1 MKALSYKTAS
11 SFNLSSF
18 FVLLFLIYPFVIM
31 EQVSTRKL
39 VDGYHKAFIDSSR
52 ESDPSFSPS
61 FLSNTRGKKV
71 LTAIEREM
79 KGCDDLFFSVAF
91 ITMGGI
97 APLLGTLKDLEKK
110 GIRGRVLTTDYL
122 LFSDPRALDK
132 LSSLSNLDVRIFKTG
147 ENSVGFHTKGYM
159 FHNGDNLRI
168 IIGSSNLTQN
178 AITKNHEWNTRLV
191 SSLDGAYAKDI
202 ESEFNDLWNS
212 SVCYDEYKDE
222 YADLYKSSRKEREE
236 LTKLTHTLDLGYSQV
251 LQPNSMQELFSFNI
265 EKIIRSGEKRAMLIS
280 ATGTGK
286 TYASAFAIRRL
297 FSENILNGKKALFL
311 SHREQINRQALK
323 SYKRIFGQ
331 NIPMALLSGTSNDVT
346 QARSASF
353 LFSTMNMMAKENIR
367 EQFLPEEYSV
377 IVLDECHRS
386 GAESYQKIINYFRP
400 ELLLGMSASPE
411 RTDSFDVFQL
421 FDHNI
426 ACEVRLQQA
435 LENDMLCPFHYFG
448 ITDLE
453 VNGENIDDLKRFR
466 HLTSDKR
473 VKYIIERAEYY
484 GFSGDRVKG
493 LVFCSRKDEA
503 KELSDKFNETGK
515 YHTIMLSGDDSQQ
528 EREEAIERLVSDS
541 RSDRL
546 DYIFTVDI
554 FNEGVDVPE
563 INQVI
568 LLRPTES
575 PIIFVQQL
583 GRGLRKAEG
592 KEFVI
597 VLDFIGNYQTNYMI
611 PIALS
616 GDRTGNKDNIRRSL
630 MEGNNIIKGA
640 STIYFDEI
648 ARDRIYKSIDAAD
661 LNQIRFLKK
670 EYQSLKYKLGRIPNL
685 KDFDEMGELDPLRF
699 IEKKGS
705 YQAFLRDYE
714 DDFTEKWSDK
724 QYQIL
729 EFISRKFASGMR
741 IHELSLLRILVDEPD
756 AADLW
761 EDVLRSQ
768 YGIILDDLS
777 RTCVQSVLA
786 GEFFNEKAFNFPLA
800 KMTNNGFILS
810 DLFEKAIENN
820 SFRDAIRELLDFGI
834 YRYKRDYSNSYNDT
848 LFSLY
853 KKYTYAD
860 VCWLLNW
867 KKNVVAQNIG
877 GYKFDSYSKTYPIFI
892 NYEKDENITAT
903 TKYEDRFIDPS
914 TLTAISKSHRRISS
928 DDVQN
933 VINSEERGILIPLFV
948 RKNKDD
954 QTSKEFYFLG
964 TIRHNGHL
972 QEFVMND
979 TNGVTAVEIG
989 YKLDTPVENNLYEY
1003 ITEQSL

>member
-1 MKALSYKTAS
+1 MSL
-11 SFNLSSF
+11 
-18 FVLLFLIYPFVIM
+18 M
-31 EQVSTRKL
+31 EKLSTRKL

-52 ESDPSFSPS
+52 ESDPTYSPS
-61 FLSNTRGKKV
+61 LLSNSHGRKV
-71 LTAIEREM
+71 LTAIEKEM
-79 KGCDDLFFSVAF
+79 KGCDDLFISVAF

-97 APLLGTLKDLEKK
+97 APLLGTLKDLEKQ
-110 GIRGRVLTTDYL
+110 GTQGRILTTDYL
-122 LFSDPRALDK
+122 MFSDPRALDK
-132 LSSLSNLDVRIFKTG
+132 LASLKNLEVRVFKTG
-147 ENSVGFHTKGYM
+147 ENNVGFHTKGYM

-168 IIGSSNLTQN
+168 IVGSSNLTQD
-178 AITKNHEWNTRLV
+178 AITKNHEWNTRLI
-191 SSLDGAYAKDI
+191 SSTEGAYAKDI
-202 ESEFNDLWNS
+202 EAEFNDLWNS
-212 SVCYDEYKDE
+212 SVCYEEYRDE
-222 YADLYKSSRKEREE
+222 YADLYDHSKKERDEITR
-236 LTKLTHTLDLGYSQV
+236 LTRTLDLGYSQV
-251 LQPNSMQELFSFNI
+251 LQPNSMQELFTMNI
-265 EKIIRSGEKRAMLIS
+265 EEIIRKGGKKAMLIS

-286 TYASAFAIRRL
+286 TYASAFAIRKL
-297 FSENILNGKKALFL
+297 FSENILKGKKALFL

-323 SYKRIFGQ
+323 SYKRIFGK
-331 NIPMALLSGTSNDVT
+331 NIPMELLSGTNNDVA
-346 QARSASF
+346 QAKKASF
-353 LFSTMNMMAKENIR
+353 LFSTMNMMAKETIR
-367 EQFLPEEYSV
+367 KQFGKNDYSV
-377 IVLDECHRS
+377 IILDECHRS
-386 GAESYQKIINYFRP
+386 GAESYQKIISYFRP

-411 RTDSFDVFQL
+411 RTDGFDVFQL

-453 VNGENIDDLKRFR
+453 IEGEDISDLKRFR

-473 VKYIIERAEYY
+473 VKYILERAEYY

-493 LVFCSRKDEA
+493 LIFCSRKEEA
-503 KELSDKFNETGK
+503 RELSEKFNQTGR

-528 EREEAIERLVSDS
+528 EREDAIDRLVSDT
-541 RSDRL
+541 RTDKL

-648 ARDRIYKSIDAAD
+648 SRDRIYKSIDTAD
-661 LNQIRFLKK
+661 LNQIRILKK
-670 EYQSLKYKLGRIPNL
+670 EYQSLKYKLGRIPHL
-685 KDFDEMGELDPLRF
+685 KEFDDMGELDPLR
-699 IEKKGS
+699 IIDKKGS

-714 DDFTEKWSDK
+714 NDFTEKWSEK

-741 IHELSLLRILVDEPD
+741 IHELAILRILIDNPD
-756 AADLW
+756 SGELW
-761 EDVLRSQ
+761 EDLLKTHYNVT
-768 YGIILDDLS
+768 LDDLS
-777 RTCVQSVLA
+777 RTSVQNVLA
-786 GEFFNEKAFNFPLA
+786 GEFFSERAFCFPLA
-800 KMTNNGFILS
+800 TMTSNGFALS
-810 DLFEKAIENN
+810 DPFIKSLENKA
-820 SFRDAIRELLDFGI
+820 FHDAVRELLEFGI
-834 YRYKRDYSNSYNDT
+834 YRYKRDYSRPYNNT
-848 LFSLY
+848 LLTLY

-867 KKNVVAQNIG
+867 RKNVVAQNIG
-877 GYKFDSYSKTYPIFI
+877 GYKFDSYSRTYPIFI

-903 TKYEDRFIDPS
+903 TNYEDKFLDPS
-914 TLTAISKSHRRISS
+914 SLTAISKSHRRISS

-933 VINSEERGILIPLFV
+933 AVLSEERGIMIPLFV

-964 TIRHNGHL
+964 TMRHNGHL
-972 QEFVMND
+972 LEFVMND

>member
-1 MKALSYKTAS
+1 MDKL
-11 SFNLSSF
+11 
-18 FVLLFLIYPFVIM
+18 
-31 EQVSTRKL
+31 STRKL
-39 VDGYHKAFIDSSR
+39 VDGYHKAFIDATR
-52 ESDPSFSPS
+52 ESDPTFSPS
-61 FLSNTRGKKV
+61 LLSNSHGRKV
-71 LTAIEREM
+71 LTAIEKEM
-79 KGCDDLFFSVAF
+79 KGCDDLFISVAF

-97 APLLGTLKDLEKK
+97 APLLGTLKDLEKQ
-110 GIRGRVLTTDYL
+110 GTHGRILTTDYL
-122 LFSDPRALDK
+122 MFSEPRALDK

-147 ENSVGFHTKGYM
+147 ENNVGFHTKGYM
-159 FHNGDNLRI
+159 FHNRDNLRI
-168 IIGSSNLTQN
+168 IVGSSNLTQD
-178 AITKNHEWNTRLV
+178 AITKNHEWNTRLI
-191 SSLDGAYAKDI
+191 SSMAGAYAKDV
-202 ESEFNDLWNS
+202 EAEFNDLWDS
-212 SVCYDEYKDE
+212 SVCYEEYRNE
-222 YADLYKSSRKEREE
+222 YANLYENSRQEREE
-236 LTKLTHTLDLGYSQV
+236 IKHLTRTLDLGYSQV
-251 LQPNSMQELFSFNI
+251 LQPNSMQELFSINI
-265 EKIIRSGEKRAMLIS
+265 EEIIRAGGKRAMLIS

-297 FSENILNGKKALFL
+297 FSENILKGKKALFL

-323 SYKRIFGQ
+323 SYKRIFGK
-331 NIPMALLSGTSNDVT
+331 NIPMELLSGTNNDISK
-346 QARSASF
+346 ARSASF
-353 LFSTMNMMAKENIR
+353 LFSTMNMMAKEHIR
-367 EQFLPEEYSV
+367 EQFGPQEYSV

-386 GAESYQKIINYFRP
+386 GAESYQKIIGYFHP

-411 RTDSFDVFQL
+411 RTDNFDVFQL

-435 LENDMLCPFHYFG
+435 LENEMLCPFHYYG

-453 VNGENIDDLKRFR
+453 IEGEDNSDLRRFR
-466 HLTSDKR
+466 HLISDKR
-473 VKYIIERAEYY
+473 VKYILERAEYY

-503 KELSDKFNETGK
+503 KELSYKFNETGR
-515 YHTIMLSGDDSQQ
+515 YRTIMLSGDDSQQ
-528 EREEAIERLVSDS
+528 VREDAIERLVSDS
-541 RSDRL
+541 RLDRL

-630 MEGNNIIKGA
+630 MEGNNLIKGA

-661 LNQIRFLKK
+661 LNQIRLLKK
-670 EYQSLKYKLGRIPNL
+670 EYQSLKYKLGRIPHL
-685 KDFDEMGELDPLRF
+685 KEFDEMGELDPLRL
-699 IEKKGS
+699 IDKKGS

-729 EFISRKFASGMR
+729 EFLSRKFASGMR
-741 IHELSLLRILVDEPD
+741 IHELALLRILIDEPESPN
-756 AADLW
+756 LW
-761 EDVLRSQ
+761 EKLLVNRYGLTLDVKTRAS
-768 YGIILDDLS
+768 
-777 RTCVQSVLA
+777 VVSVLS
-786 GEFFNEKAFNFPLA
+786 GEFFRGERFHIALA
-800 KMTNNGFILS
+800 HEDKGVFCLS
-810 DLFEKAIENN
+810 DLFKKALQNKA
-820 SFRDAIRELLDFGI
+820 FHDAVRELLEFGI
-834 YRYKRDYSNSYNDT
+834 YRHNRDYAHLYAGTQFN
-848 LFSLY
+848 LY
-853 KKYTYAD
+853 KKYTYAE

-867 KKNVVAQNIG
+867 KKEEVSLNIG
-877 GYKFDSYSKTYPIFI
+877 GYKYDSYSKTYPIFI
-892 NYEKDENITAT
+892 NYEKDEDITAT
-903 TKYEDRFIDPS
+903 TKYEDRFTDPS
-914 TLTAISKSHRRISS
+914 SLTAISKSRRTVDSE
-928 DDVQN
+928 DVQN
-933 VINSEERGILIPLFV
+933 AIHSEERGILMPLFV

-972 QEFVMND
+972 HQFVMND
-979 TNGVTAVEIG
+979 TEDVTAVEIG

>member
-1 MKALSYKTAS
+1 MDKL
-11 SFNLSSF
+11 
-18 FVLLFLIYPFVIM
+18 
-31 EQVSTRKL
+31 STRKL
-39 VDGYHKAFIDSSR
+39 VDGYHKAFIDSAR
-52 ESDPSFSPS
+52 ESDPTFSPS
-61 FLSNTRGKKV
+61 LLSNSRGRKV
-71 LTAIEREM
+71 LTAIEKEM
-79 KGCDDLFFSVAF
+79 KGCDDLFISVAF

-97 APLLGTLKDLEKK
+97 APLLGTLKDLEKQ
-110 GIRGRVLTTDYL
+110 GTHGRILTTDYL
-122 LFSDPRALDK
+122 MFSEPRALDK
-132 LSSLSNLDVRIFKTG
+132 LASLNNLDIRVFKTG
-147 ENSVGFHTKGYM
+147 ENNVGFHTKGYM

-168 IIGSSNLTQN
+168 IVGSSNLTQD
-178 AITKNHEWNTRLV
+178 ALTRNHEWNTRLV
-191 SSLDGAYAKDI
+191 SSTEGAYAKDI
-202 ESEFNDLWNS
+202 ESEFDDLWDS
-212 SVCYDEYKDE
+212 SVCYEEYRDE
-222 YADLYKSSRKEREE
+222 YANLYENSKKEREE
-236 LTKLTHTLDLGYSQV
+236 LGQLTRTLDLSYSQV
-251 LQPNSMQELFSFNI
+251 LQPNSMQVLFSLNI
-265 EKIIRSGEKRAMLIS
+265 EEIIRSGGKRAMLIS

-286 TYASAFAIRRL
+286 TYASAFAIRKL
-297 FSENILNGKKALFL
+297 FSEGILKGKKALFL

-323 SYKRIFGQ
+323 SYKRIFGK
-331 NIPMALLSGTSNDVT
+331 NIPMELLSGNSNDVNKAK
-346 QARSASF
+346 QASF
-353 LFSTMNMMAKENIR
+353 LFSTMNMMAKESIR
-367 EQFLPEEYSV
+367 EQFGPQEYSV

-386 GAESYQKIINYFRP
+386 GAESYQRIINYFRP

-453 VNGENIDDLKRFR
+453 IEGEDNSDLKRFR

-473 VKYIIERAEYY
+473 VKYILERAEYY
-484 GFSGDRVKG
+484 GFSGERVKG
-493 LVFCSRKDEA
+493 LVFCSRKEEA
-503 KELSDKFNETGK
+503 KELSEKFNATGR
-515 YHTIMLSGDDSQQ
+515 YHTVMLSGEDSQQ
-528 EREEAIERLVSDS
+528 NREEAIDRLVSDK
-541 RSDRL
+541 RADTL

-661 LNQIRFLKK
+661 LNQIRLLKK
-670 EYQSLKYKLGRIPNL
+670 EYQSLKYKLGRIPHL
-685 KDFDEMGELDPLRF
+685 KEFDELGELDPLRL
-699 IEKKGS
+699 IDKKGS

-714 DDFTEKWSDK
+714 EDYKEKWSDS

-741 IHELSLLRILVDEPD
+741 IHELAILRVLIDEPEMADLCNSLLEKRYKILMGK
-756 AADLW
+756 
-761 EDVLRSQ
+761 
-768 YGIILDDLS
+768 GIRDS
-777 RTCVQSVLA
+777 VASVLS
-786 GEFFNEKAFNFPLA
+786 GEFFRGERFHIALA
-800 KMTNNGFILS
+800 YKNNQGFILS
-810 DLFEKAIENN
+810 DVFKKALENEAFHN
-820 SFRDAIRELLDFGI
+820 AIRELLDFGI
-834 YRYKRDYSNSYNDT
+834 YRHKRDYSNTYAGTQFN
-848 LFSLY
+848 LY
-853 KKYTYAD
+853 KKYTYAE

-867 KKNVVAQNIG
+867 KKEEVSLNIG
-877 GYKFDSYSKTYPIFI
+877 GYKYDSFSKTYPVFI
-892 NYEKDENITAT
+892 NYEKEEDIAAT
-903 TKYEDRFIDPS
+903 TRYEDRFTDPS
-914 TLTAISKSHRRISS
+914 SLTAISKSRRTIES

-933 VINSEERGILIPLFV
+933 AIHSEERGIMMPLFV

-964 TIRHNGHL
+964 TIHHNGHL
-972 QEFVMND
+972 HQFVMND
-979 TNGVTAVEIG
+979 TEDVTAVEIG
-989 YKLDTPVENNLYEY
+989 YKLDTPVESNLYEY
-1003 ITEQSL
+1003 LTEQSL

>member
-1 MKALSYKTAS
+1 MDKL
-11 SFNLSSF
+11 
-18 FVLLFLIYPFVIM
+18 
-31 EQVSTRKL
+31 STRKL
-39 VDGYHKAFIDSSR
+39 VDGYHRAFIDATR
-52 ESDPSFSPS
+52 ESDPTFSPS
-61 FLSNTRGKKV
+61 LLSNSHGRKV
-71 LTAIEREM
+71 LTAIEKEM
-79 KGCDDLFFSVAF
+79 KGCDDLFISVAF

-97 APLLGTLKDLEKK
+97 APLLGTLKDLEKQ
-110 GIRGRVLTTDYL
+110 GTRGRILTTDYL
-122 LFSDPRALDK
+122 MFSDPRALDK
-132 LSSLSNLDVRIFKTG
+132 LASLENLDVRVFKTG
-147 ENSVGFHTKGYM
+147 ENNVGFHTKGYM

-168 IIGSSNLTQN
+168 IVGSSNLTQD

-191 SSLDGAYAKDI
+191 SSTEGAYAKDI
-202 ESEFNDLWNS
+202 EAEFDDLWNS
-212 SVCYDEYKDE
+212 SVCYDEYRE
-222 YADLYKSSRKEREE
+222 QYAELYENSKKEREE
-236 LTKLTHTLDLGYSQV
+236 ITRLTRTLDLGYSQV
-251 LQPNSMQELFSFNI
+251 LQPNSMQELFTLNI
-265 EKIIRSGEKRAMLIS
+265 EEIIRSGGKRAMLIS

-286 TYASAFAIRRL
+286 TYASAFAIRKL
-297 FSENILNGKKALFL
+297 FSENVLKGKKALFL

-323 SYKRIFGQ
+323 SYKRIFGK
-331 NIPMALLSGTSNDVT
+331 NIPMELLSGTNNNVSL
-346 QARSASF
+346 AKKASF
-353 LFSTMNMMAKENIR
+353 LFSTMNMMAKESIR
-367 EQFLPEEYSV
+367 EQFGPKDFSV

-386 GAESYQKIINYFRP
+386 GAESYQKIINYFHP

-435 LENDMLCPFHYFG
+435 LENEMLCPFHYFG

-453 VNGENIDDLKRFR
+453 IEGEDISDLKRFR

-473 VKYIIERAEYY
+473 VKYILERAEYY

-493 LVFCSRKDEA
+493 LIFCSRKEEA
-503 KELSDKFNETGK
+503 KELSEKFNQTGR

-528 EREEAIERLVSDS
+528 SREDAIDRLVSDT
-541 RSDRL
+541 RTDRL

-616 GDRTGNKDNIRRSL
+616 GDRSGNKDNIRRSL

-648 ARDRIYKSIDAAD
+648 SRDRIYKSIDTAD
-661 LNQIRFLKK
+661 LNQVRLLKK
-670 EYQSLKYKLGRIPNL
+670 EYQSLKYKLGRIPHL
-685 KDFDEMGELDPLRF
+685 KEFDDLGELDPLR
-699 IEKKGS
+699 IIDKKGS

-714 DDFTEKWSDK
+714 SDFTEKWSEK

-741 IHELSLLRILVDEPD
+741 IYELAILKLLIEQSEKSIDVEAFLSSRYGANLDKKTRASV
-756 AADLW
+756 AS
-761 EDVLRSQ
+761 VLR
-768 YGIILDDLS
+768 
-777 RTCVQSVLA
+777 
-786 GEFFNEKAFNFPLA
+786 GEFFRGDRFHIALAEEKEQGFVLSNAFKIALEDTPFR
-800 KMTNNGFILS
+800 T
-810 DLFEKAIENN
+810 AIC
-820 SFRDAIRELLDFGI
+820 ELIDFGI
-834 YRYKRDYSNSYNDT
+834 YRHNRDYSHQYAQTNFN
-848 LFSLY
+848 LY
-853 KKYTYAD
+853 KKYTYSD

-867 KKNVVAQNIG
+867 KKEEVSLNIG
-877 GYKFDSYSKTYPIFI
+877 GYKFDSYSKTYPVFI
-892 NYEKDENITAT
+892 NYEKEDDIAAT
-903 TKYEDRFIDPS
+903 TRYEDRFIDPS
-914 TLTAISKSHRRISS
+914 SLTAISKSRRTIES

-933 VINSEERGILIPLFV
+933 AIHSEERDILMPLFV

-972 QEFVMND
+972 HQFVMND
-979 TNGVTAVEIG
+979 TEDVTAVEIG

>member
-1 MKALSYKTAS
+1 MD
-11 SFNLSSF
+11 NL
-18 FVLLFLIYPFVIM
+18 
-31 EQVSTRKL
+31 STRKL
-39 VDGYHKAFIDSSR
+39 VDGYHKAFIDATH
-52 ESDPSFSPS
+52 ESDPTFSPS
-61 FLSNTRGKKV
+61 LLSNTHGRKV
-71 LTAIEREM
+71 LTTIEKEM
-79 KGCDDLFFSVAF
+79 KGCDDLFISVAF

-97 APLLGTLKDLEKK
+97 APLLGTLKDLEKQ
-110 GIRGRVLTTDYL
+110 GVQGRILTTDYL
-122 LFSDPRALDK
+122 MFSDPRALDK
-132 LSSLSNLDVRIFKTG
+132 LASLNNLDVRVFKTG
-147 ENSVGFHTKGYM
+147 ENNVGFHTKGYM

-168 IIGSSNLTQN
+168 IIGSSNLTQD

-191 SSLDGAYAKDI
+191 SSMDGAIAKDI
-202 ESEFNDLWNS
+202 EAEFNDLWDS
-212 SVCYDEYKDE
+212 SVCYEEYREE
-222 YADLYKSSRKEREE
+222 YSELYESSKKERDEITR
-236 LTKLTHTLDLGYSQV
+236 LTRTLDLSYSQV
-251 LQPNSMQELFSFNI
+251 LQPNSMQELFSINI
-265 EKIIRSGEKRAMLIS
+265 EKIIRAGEKRAMLIS

-297 FSENILNGKKALFL
+297 FSENILKGKKALFL

-323 SYKRIFGQ
+323 SYKRIFGK
-331 NIPMALLSGTSNDVT
+331 NIPMELLSGTNNDIDK
-346 QARSASF
+346 ARAASF
-353 LFSTMNMMAKENIR
+353 LFSTMNMMAKEHIR
-367 EQFLPEEYSV
+367 EQFGPQEYSV

-386 GAESYQKIINYFRP
+386 GAESYQKIIGYFHP

-435 LENDMLCPFHYFG
+435 LENEMLCPFHYFG

-453 VNGENIDDLKRFR
+453 IEGEDNSDLSRFR

-473 VKYIIERAEYY
+473 VKYILDRAEYY

-503 KELSDKFNETGK
+503 KELSDKFNETGR

-528 EREEAIERLVSDS
+528 DREDAIERLVSNS
-541 RSDRL
+541 RSDKL

-661 LNQIRFLKK
+661 LNQIRLLKK
-670 EYQSLKYKLGRIPNL
+670 EYQSLKYKLGRIPHL
-685 KDFDEMGELDPLRF
+685 KEFDEMGELDPLRL
-699 IEKKGS
+699 IDKKGS

-741 IHELSLLRILVDEPD
+741 IHELALLRILIDEPEL
-756 AADLW
+756 ANLW
-761 EDVLRSQ
+761 ETLLANR
-768 YGIILDDLS
+768 YRLILNE
-777 RTCVQSVLA
+777 RTRASVVSVLS
-786 GEFFNEKAFNFPLA
+786 GEFFRGERFHIPLA
-800 KMTNNGFILS
+800 LEDNGGFYLS
-810 DLFEKAIENN
+810 DVFKKALKSE
-820 SFRDAIRELLDFGI
+820 SFHDAVRELLEFGI
-834 YRYKRDYSNSYNDT
+834 YRHNRDYSHLYAETQFN
-848 LFSLY
+848 LY
-853 KKYTYAD
+853 KKYTYAE

-867 KKNVVAQNIG
+867 KKEEVSLNIG
-877 GYKFDSYSKTYPIFI
+877 GYKYDSYSKTYPIFI
-892 NYEKDENITAT
+892 NYEKDEDIAAT
-903 TKYEDRFIDPS
+903 TKYEDRFTDPS
-914 TLTAISKSHRRISS
+914 SLTAISKSRRTVDS

-933 VINSEERGILIPLFV
+933 AVHSEERGILMPLFV

-972 QEFVMND
+972 HQFVMND
-979 TNGVTAVEIG
+979 TEDVTAVEIG
-989 YKLDTPVENNLYEY
+989 YKLDTPVENSLYEY

>member
-1 MKALSYKTAS
+1 MD
-11 SFNLSSF
+11 NL
-18 FVLLFLIYPFVIM
+18 
-31 EQVSTRKL
+31 STRKL
-39 VDGYHKAFIDSSR
+39 VDGYHKAFIDASR
-52 ESDPSFSPS
+52 ESDPTYSPS
-61 FLSNTRGKKV
+61 LLSNSHGRKV
-71 LTAIEREM
+71 LTAIEKEM
-79 KGCDDLFFSVAF
+79 KGCDDLFISVAF

-97 APLLGTLKDLEKK
+97 APLLGTFKDLEQQ
-110 GIRGRVLTTDYL
+110 GIRGRILTTDYL
-122 LFSDPRALDK
+122 MFSDPRALDK
-132 LSSLSNLDVRIFKTG
+132 LSSLSNLDVRVFKTG
-147 ENSVGFHTKGYM
+147 ENNVGFHTKGYM
-159 FHNGDNLRI
+159 FHYGDNLRI
-168 IIGSSNLTQN
+168 IVGSSNLTQD

-202 ESEFNDLWNS
+202 EKEFNDLWNS
-212 SVCYDEYKDE
+212 SVCYQDYRNEYSE
-222 YADLYKSSRKEREE
+222 LYENSKNERAEISR
-236 LTKLTHTLDLGYSQV
+236 LTRTLDLGYSQV
-251 LQPNSMQELFSFNI
+251 LQPNSMQELFTMNI
-265 EKIIRSGEKRAMLIS
+265 EEIINAGGKRALLIS

-286 TYASAFAIRRL
+286 TYASAFAIRKL
-297 FSENILNGKKALFL
+297 FSENILKGKKALFL

-331 NIPMALLSGTSNDVT
+331 NIPMELLSGSSHDIDK
-346 QARSASF
+346 AKAASF
-353 LFSTMNMMAKENIR
+353 LFSTMNMMAKEHIR
-367 EQFLPEEYSV
+367 EQFDPKEYSV

-435 LENDMLCPFHYFG
+435 LENEMLCPFHYFG

-453 VNGENIDDLKRFR
+453 IEGEDNSDLSRFR

-473 VKYIIERAEYY
+473 VKYILDRAEYY
-484 GFSGDRVKG
+484 GYSGDRVKG
-493 LVFCSRKDEA
+493 LIFCSRKEEA
-503 KELSDKFNETGK
+503 KELSDKFNETGR

-528 EREEAIERLVSDS
+528 DRENAIERLVSDS
-541 RSDRL
+541 RTDKL

-648 ARDRIYKSIDAAD
+648 SRDRIYKSIDAAD
-661 LNQIRFLKK
+661 LNQIRLLKK
-670 EYQSLKYKLGRIPNL
+670 EYQTLKYKLGRIPHL
-685 KDFDEMGELDPLRF
+685 KEFDEMGELDPLRL
-699 IEKKGS
+699 IDKKGS
-705 YQAFLRDYE
+705 YQAFLKDYE
-714 DDFTEKWSDK
+714 EDFKEKWSDK

-741 IHELSLLRILVDEPD
+741 IHELALLRILIDEPEM
-756 AADLW
+756 ADLW
-761 EDVLRSQ
+761 ETLLANRYGLTLDESTRKSVIAVLS
-768 YGIILDDLS
+768 
-777 RTCVQSVLA
+777 
-786 GEFFNEKAFNFPLA
+786 GEFFRGERFHIALA
-800 KMTNNGFILS
+800 CERGGRLCLS
-810 DLFEKAIENN
+810 DVFK
-820 SFRDAIRELLDFGI
+820 DALKNDAFHEAVRELLEFGV
-834 YRYKRDYSNSYNDT
+834 YRHNRDYSHLYGGTQFN
-848 LFSLY
+848 LY
-853 KKYTYAD
+853 KKYTYAE

-867 KKNVVAQNIG
+867 KKEEVSLNIG
-877 GYKFDSYSKTYPIFI
+877 GYKYDSYSKTYPVFI
-892 NYEKDENITAT
+892 NYEKDEDIAAT
-903 TKYEDRFIDPS
+903 TKYEDRFTDPS
-914 TLTAISKSHRRISS
+914 SLTAISKSRRTIDSE
-928 DDVQN
+928 DVQN
-933 VINSEERGILIPLFV
+933 AVHSKERGILMPLFV

-964 TIRHNGHL
+964 TMRHNGHL
-972 QEFVMND
+972 QQIVMND
-979 TNGVTAVEIG
+979 TEDVTAVEIG

>member
-1 MKALSYKTAS
+1 MDKL
-11 SFNLSSF
+11 
-18 FVLLFLIYPFVIM
+18 
-31 EQVSTRKL
+31 STRKL
-39 VDGYHKAFIDSSR
+39 VDGYHRAFIDASR
-52 ESDPSFSPS
+52 ESDPTFSPS
-61 FLSNTRGKKV
+61 LLSNSHGRKV
-71 LTAIEREM
+71 LTAIEKEM
-79 KGCDDLFFSVAF
+79 KGCDDLFISVAF

-97 APLLGTLKDLEKK
+97 APLLGTLKDLEKQ
-110 GIRGRVLTTDYL
+110 GTRGRILTTDYL
-122 LFSDPRALDK
+122 MFSDPRALDK
-132 LSSLSNLDVRIFKTG
+132 LASLENLDVRVFKTG
-147 ENSVGFHTKGYM
+147 ENNVGFHTKGYM

-168 IIGSSNLTQN
+168 IVGSSNLTQD

-191 SSLDGAYAKDI
+191 SSTEGAYAKDI
-202 ESEFNDLWNS
+202 EAEFDDLWNS
-212 SVCYDEYKDE
+212 SVCYDEYRE
-222 YADLYKSSRKEREE
+222 QYAELYENSKKEREE
-236 LTKLTHTLDLGYSQV
+236 ITRLTRTLDLGYSQV
-251 LQPNSMQELFSFNI
+251 LQPNSMQELFTLNI
-265 EKIIRSGEKRAMLIS
+265 EEIIRSGGKRAMLIS

-286 TYASAFAIRRL
+286 TYASAFAIRKL
-297 FSENILNGKKALFL
+297 FSENVLKGKKALFL

-323 SYKRIFGQ
+323 SYKRIFGK
-331 NIPMALLSGTSNDVT
+331 NIPMELLSGTNNNVSL
-346 QARSASF
+346 AKKASF
-353 LFSTMNMMAKENIR
+353 LFSTMNMMAKESIR
-367 EQFLPEEYSV
+367 EQFGPKDFSV

-386 GAESYQKIINYFRP
+386 GAESYQKIINYFHP

-435 LENDMLCPFHYFG
+435 LENEMLCPFHYFG

-453 VNGENIDDLKRFR
+453 IEGEDISDLKRFR

-473 VKYIIERAEYY
+473 VKYILERAEYY

-493 LVFCSRKDEA
+493 LIFCSRKEEA
-503 KELSDKFNETGK
+503 KELSEKFNQTGR

-528 EREEAIERLVSDS
+528 NREDAIDRLVSDT
-541 RSDRL
+541 RTDRL

-616 GDRTGNKDNIRRSL
+616 GDRSGNKDNIRRSL

-648 ARDRIYKSIDAAD
+648 SRDRIYKSIDTAD
-661 LNQIRFLKK
+661 LNQVRLLKK
-670 EYQSLKYKLGRIPNL
+670 EYQSLKYKLGRIPHL
-685 KDFDEMGELDPLRF
+685 KEFDDLGELDPLR
-699 IEKKGS
+699 IIDKKGS

-714 DDFTEKWSDK
+714 SDFTEKWSDK

-741 IHELSLLRILVDEPD
+741 IYELAILKLLIEQSEKSIDVEAFLSSRYGANLDKKTRASV
-756 AADLW
+756 AS
-761 EDVLRSQ
+761 VLR
-768 YGIILDDLS
+768 
-777 RTCVQSVLA
+777 
-786 GEFFNEKAFNFPLA
+786 GEFFRGDRFHIALAEEKEQ
-800 KMTNNGFILS
+800 GFVLS
-810 DLFEKAIENN
+810 NVFKIALEDTPFRTAIC
-820 SFRDAIRELLDFGI
+820 ELIDFGI
-834 YRYKRDYSNSYNDT
+834 YRHNRDYSHQYAQTNFN
-848 LFSLY
+848 LY
-853 KKYTYAD
+853 KKYTYSD

-867 KKNVVAQNIG
+867 KKEEVSLNIG
-877 GYKFDSYSKTYPIFI
+877 GYKFDSYSKTYPVFI
-892 NYEKDENITAT
+892 NYEKEDDIAAT
-903 TKYEDRFIDPS
+903 TRYEDRFIDPS
-914 TLTAISKSHRRISS
+914 SLTAISKSRRTIES

-933 VINSEERGILIPLFV
+933 AIHSEERDILMPLFV

-972 QEFVMND
+972 HQFVMND
-979 TNGVTAVEIG
+979 TEDVTAVEIG

>member
-1 MKALSYKTAS
+1 MSL
-11 SFNLSSF
+11 
-18 FVLLFLIYPFVIM
+18 M
-31 EQVSTRKL
+31 EKLSTRKL

-52 ESDPSFSPS
+52 ESDPTYSPS
-61 FLSNTRGKKV
+61 LLSNSHGRKV
-71 LTAIEREM
+71 LTAIEKEM
-79 KGCDDLFFSVAF
+79 KGCDDLFISVAF

-97 APLLGTLKDLEKK
+97 APLLGTLKDLEKQ
-110 GIRGRVLTTDYL
+110 GTQGRILTTDYL
-122 LFSDPRALDK
+122 MFSDPRALDK
-132 LSSLSNLDVRIFKTG
+132 LASLKNLEVRVFKTG
-147 ENSVGFHTKGYM
+147 ENNVGFHTKGYM

-168 IIGSSNLTQN
+168 IVGSSNLTQD
-178 AITKNHEWNTRLV
+178 AITKNHEWNTRLI
-191 SSLDGAYAKDI
+191 SSTEGAYAKDI
-202 ESEFNDLWNS
+202 EAEFNDLWNS
-212 SVCYDEYKDE
+212 SVCYEEYRDE
-222 YADLYKSSRKEREE
+222 YADLYDHSKKERDEITR
-236 LTKLTHTLDLGYSQV
+236 LTRTLDLGYSQV
-251 LQPNSMQELFSFNI
+251 LQPNSMQELFTMNI
-265 EKIIRSGEKRAMLIS
+265 EEIIRKGGKKAMLIS

-286 TYASAFAIRRL
+286 TYASAFAIRKL
-297 FSENILNGKKALFL
+297 FSENILKGKKALFL

-323 SYKRIFGQ
+323 SYKRIFGK
-331 NIPMALLSGTSNDVT
+331 NIPMELLSGTNNDVA
-346 QARSASF
+346 QAKKASF
-353 LFSTMNMMAKENIR
+353 LFSTMNMMAKETIR
-367 EQFLPEEYSV
+367 KQFGKNDYSV
-377 IVLDECHRS
+377 IILDECHRS
-386 GAESYQKIINYFRP
+386 GAESYQKIISYFRP

-411 RTDSFDVFQL
+411 RTDGFDVFQL

-453 VNGENIDDLKRFR
+453 IEGEDISDLKRFR

-473 VKYIIERAEYY
+473 VKYILERAEYY

-493 LVFCSRKDEA
+493 LIFCSRKEEA
-503 KELSDKFNETGK
+503 RELSEKFNQTGR

-528 EREEAIERLVSDS
+528 EREDAIDRLVSDT
-541 RSDRL
+541 RTDKL

-648 ARDRIYKSIDAAD
+648 SRDRIYKSIDTAD
-661 LNQIRFLKK
+661 LNQIRLLKK
-670 EYQSLKYKLGRIPNL
+670 EYQSLKYKLGRIPHL
-685 KDFDEMGELDPLRF
+685 KEFDDMGELDPLR
-699 IEKKGS
+699 IIDKKGS
-705 YQAFLRDYE
+705 YQAFLRDFE
-714 DDFTEKWSDK
+714 NDFTEKWSEI

-741 IHELSLLRILVDEPD
+741 IHELALLRILLDEPE
-756 AADLW
+756 LTEHW
-761 EDVLRSQ
+761 ETLLENRYGIVLDNNTRASVVSVLR
-768 YGIILDDLS
+768 GD
-777 RTCVQSVLA
+777 
-786 GEFFNEKAFNFPLA
+786 FFRGDRFHIALINEKDP
-800 KMTNNGFILS
+800 GIELS
-810 DLFEKAIENN
+810 GVFRTALKNK
-820 SFRDAIRELLDFGI
+820 SFCDAIRELLDFGI
-834 YRYKRDYSNSYNDT
+834 YRHYRDYSQIYAKTQFN
-848 LFSLY
+848 LY
-853 KKYTYAD
+853 KKYTYSE

-867 KKNVVAQNIG
+867 KKEEVPLNIG
-877 GYKFDSYSKTYPIFI
+877 GYKYDSYSKTYPIFI
-892 NYEKDENITAT
+892 NYEKEEDIAAT
-903 TKYEDRFIDPS
+903 TKYEDRFTDPS
-914 TLTAISKSHRRISS
+914 SLTAISKSRRNIDS

-933 VINSEERGILIPLFV
+933 AIHSEDRGILMPLFV

-972 QEFVMND
+972 HQFVMND
-979 TNGVTAVEIG
+979 TDDVTAVEIG
-989 YKLDTPVENNLYEY
+989 YKLDTPIENNLYEY